1 MAPDDSRQENF
12 MNLFAAT
19 TLIALATTLAAAPV
33 LAQDVY
39 YELVNSSS
47 YTIDQ
52 FYTSSASDPSW
63 GNDLMAGLDLY
74 PGEVGTVTIA
84 DGGSECVYDT
94 LMVMASGEEV
104 SNQVDV
110 CQVNS
115 YTLYD

>member
-1 MAPDDSRQENF
+1 
-12 MNLFAAT
+12 MNSFAAT
-19 TLIALATTLAAAPV
+19 TLLALATSVAAAPV
-33 LAQDVY
+33 MAQDVY

-47 YTIDQ
+47 YVIDQ
-52 FYTSSASDPSW
+52 FYTSSASDPNW
-63 GNDLMAGLDLY
+63 GPDLMASLDLY

-104 SNQVDV
+104 SNQVDICEV
-110 CQVNS
+110 GS